1 MAKRKNRNGK
11 LSGGY
16 LFFIS
21 FILCCPG
28 SAVFALTVYR
38 LGGADLPEPVAEG
51 VEFKQ
56 LSWGDVSEKQL
67 GSAEALEIQPG
78 FIAPEYI
85 DPELSL
91 TPPMGSGFTLLSGG
105 EWRRP
110 EALPGWYTQRF
121 AVHILDGDE
130 QTFYSA
136 NHNEVFLFD
145 LGRQVYLERIRFFTR
160 QFSNRIIP
168 RFILGSNDGDQRK
181 DGTRLYAAEEYGFS
195 KKKERF
201 DFNVLYDGSGSRI
214 VDLKLPPTPTRR
226 LLFQVFAQ
234 GVWEMVDFEI
244 FGRGYVPYSRYT
256 SSVIDLGEKF
266 NLGPLLWAGQEGED
280 TRVVLRMR
288 SGDDEDP
295 NTYWRRTFRGNEQV
309 PYNAAGTPLTR
320 TQYQRLELTELGDI
334 THDFDNWDA
343 WSSAYDFAALQGP
356 STADRPRRFVQ
367 FDIAFHSTSE
377 RGDSLD
383 FVQFAAS
390 PPLVTAVRA
399 EITPAEAA
407 ADEVTNFIYKLR
419 PQLEPGDPGF
429 DGIIIETPALV
440 DTLTGVESVRLGGEP
455 LDFEIMRIDVRGFA
469 LKLNSP
475 IDLERTEELL
485 EIGFRAQV
493 FAYDTPFDGYLFAS
507 ASPGEVAQSVLEGDA
522 DEGVESNTLRVALDQ
537 IPQASIQA
545 MRLSSPVFSP
555 NGDGVNDVVR
565 IDYELL
571 NLRGAAPVAIGAY
584 DLAGRRVARL
594 VGDEGGS
601 SGLAHTLWDGRNA
614 QGLLVPPG
622 LYSLQLEVE
631 ADSGAERSQL
641 LVALVY

>member
-1 MAKRKNRNGK
+1 M
-11 LSGGY
+11 
-16 LFFIS
+16 
-21 FILCCPG
+21 
-28 SAVFALTVYR
+28 
-38 LGGADLPEPVAEG
+38 
-51 VEFKQ
+51 
-56 LSWGDVSEKQL
+56 
-67 GSAEALEIQPG
+67 
-78 FIAPEYI
+78 
-85 DPELSL
+85 
-91 TPPMGSGFTLLSGG
+91 
-105 EWRRP
+105 
-110 EALPGWYTQRF
+110 
-121 AVHILDGDE
+121 
-130 QTFYSA
+130 
-136 NHNEVFLFD
+136 
-145 LGRQVYLERIRFFTR
+145 
-160 QFSNRIIP
+160 
-168 RFILGSNDGDQRK
+168 GSNDGDQRK

-343 WSSAYDFAALQGP
+343 WSSAYDFETREGR
-356 STADRPRRFVQ
+356 STATEPRRFVQ
-367 FDIAFHSTSE
+367 FDVAFHSTPKA
-377 RGDSLD
+377 GGQLD
-383 FVQFAAS
+383 YLEFATS
-390 PPLVTAVRA
+390 PRLVTEARA
-399 EITPAEAA
+399 EITPAQAP
-407 ADEVTNFIYKLR
+407 ADEITSFTYKMR
-419 PQLEPGDPGF
+419 PQVEPGDAGF
-429 DGIIIETPALV
+429 DGINIETPAQV
-440 DTLTGVESVRLGGEP
+440 DTETGVESVRLSGESV
-455 LDFEIMRIDVRGFA
+455 DFEITQLNERGFSLILA
-469 LKLNSP
+469 SP
-475 IDLERTEELL
+475 IGLEHTEELL
-485 EIGFRAQV
+485 EIEFRAQI
-493 FAYDTPFDGYLFAS
+493 FAYDTPFSGRLFAS
-507 ASPGEVAQSVLEGDA
+507 TAPSEVPQAVREGDA

-601 SGLAHTLWDGRNA
+601 SGLAHALWDGRNA